1 MEAGPP
7 FLQRLDLD
15 PAADARAIRRAYARE
30 LKQVDQEHDAPG
42 FQYLR
47 DCYEAALAW
56 AASKADGGQAP
67 MPQAA
72 AVPVPDM
79 DTAADVPAA
88 VPTPAARPGPVPQD
102 YGAAWR
108 GFAAGAAAAPA
119 PSPELAP
126 ATLGRFVFDLFRI
139 RFPSLG
145 GQSPGIAEAAWRE
158 AMRAALADERLLNF
172 DARLAFEQALA
183 QLLAGG
189 WQQGHE
195 VLFPVAAELLG
206 WDQDRRI
213 LARLGDAGA
222 LLDLAL
228 DERMGFAAQEAEE
241 RIRQRKVLA
250 WLCTADAIH
259 EHRFLA
265 ELPVLEQLMQ
275 RFPHWVPLI
284 APMAE
289 FTQKRRHI
297 PERHARDFEAA
308 GTYEVAPERSPEM
321 KRLVV
326 VLKKVATV
334 AALLML
340 ALFVSFAVFGD
351 RDTWN
356 PRRAAGESPSAYRE
370 RLRNPQPLWKDEP
383 VTQDR
388 IDEIGRRVR
397 YRPGP
402 DAKHGPQRASFQVFL
417 DEEGKIIGVNR
428 KERAAD
434 PAFTEAVE
442 KAILESAPF
451 SSKTSKIFMVGY
463 SVDRKRGVVR
473 PFAATTRTLG
483 PGPG

>member
-1 MEAGPP
+1 MEGSHP
-7 FLQRLDLD
+7 FLQRLGLD
-15 PAADARAIRRAYARE
+15 MAADTRAIRRAYARE
-30 LKQVDQEHDAPG
+30 LKQVDQEHDAQG

-47 DCYEAALAW
+47 DCYETALAW
-56 AASKADGGQAP
+56 AVSKADGAQVP
-67 MPQAA
+67 MQEAA
-72 AVPVPDM
+72 AVPDAVAEVPGD
-79 DTAADVPAA
+79 APA
-88 VPTPAARPGPVPQD
+88 PAARPGPVRQD
-102 YGAAWR
+102 YGAAWPA
-108 GFAAGAAAAPA
+108 FAPGATAAPA
-119 PSPELAP
+119 PPSELAP

-145 GQSPGIAEAAWRE
+145 GQSPGTAEAAWSE
-158 AMRAALADERLLNF
+158 AMRAVLADERLLNF

-189 WQQGHE
+189 WQRGHE
-195 VLFPVAAELLG
+195 VLFAVAAKLLG
-206 WDQDRRI
+206 WDQDRRT
-213 LARLGDAGA
+213 LARLGGSGE

-228 DERMGFAAQEAEE
+228 DERMGFSVQDIETSA
-241 RIRQRKVLA
+241 RQREVLA
-250 WLCTADAIH
+250 WLRTADAID
-259 EHRFLA
+259 ERRFLA

-289 FTQKRRHI
+289 VTQKRRHMT
-297 PERHARDFEAA
+297 ERNAWDFEAA
-308 GTYEVAPERSPEM
+308 GTYQPAPERSPEM
-321 KRLVV
+321 KRLRG
-326 VLKKVATV
+326 VLKKVATA

-340 ALFVSFAVFGD
+340 ALFVSFALFGD
-351 RDTWN
+351 RDTLN

-388 IDEIGRRVR
+388 IDEIGKRVR

-402 DAKHGPQRASFQVFL
+402 GAKPGPQRASFQVFL

-434 PAFTEAVE
+434 PAFTAAVE

-451 SSKTSKIFMVGY
+451 SSRTSKIFMLGY
-463 SVDRKRGVVR
+463 SVDRKRAGVR
-473 PFAATTRTLG
+473 SFAARSRTLG
-483 PGPG
+483 PGPE